1 MNKPHLPTRE
11 EVIKNLAA
19 PTVYVHMELLPDI
32 VRERVKKHLETSQL
46 EKEARMLDTYFVKKG
61 DKLC

>member
-19 PTVYVHMELLPDI
+19 PAVYVHIELLPDT
-32 VRERVKKHLETSQL
+32 VRERIKKHLEMSQL
-46 EKEARMLDTYFVKKG
+46 EREARMLDTYFVKKG
-61 DKLC
+61 EGL

>member
-19 PTVYVHMELLPDI
+19 PTVYVHIELLPDT
-32 VRERVKKHLETSQL
+32 VRERIKKHLEMSQL
-46 EKEARMLDTYFVKKG
+46 EREARMLDTYFIKKG
-61 DKLC
+61 EGL

>member
-19 PTVYVHMELLPDI
+19 PTVYVQMELLPDT
-32 VRERVKKHLETSQL
+32 VRERVKKHLEMSQL
-46 EKEARMLDTYFVKKG
+46 EREARMLDTYFVKKG
-61 DKLC
+61 DKL

>member
-19 PTVYVHMELLPDI
+19 PTVYVHIELSPDT
-32 VRERVKKHLETSQL
+32 VRERIKKHLEMSQL
-46 EKEARMLDTYFVKKG
+46 EREARMLDTYFVKKE
-61 DKLC
+61 K